1 MARRRTKIIVFIAGF
16 FILLSGFGS
25 SYYWVTQV
33 YLPEIINAD
42 ENARLY
48 QTWADSDTFR
58 TPMNKPISRLQL
70 EKFIRVNESLTFL
83 LQRLRYKFEENSWT
97 SAIDMIRMHP
107 EWLANKYLA
116 LKKHGL
122 SPREYDWIAD
132 CVTEF
137 WIFRWKQESAEK
149 LGEYGW
155 ELQPSMRSDKLCAE
169 NYTLFQ
175 EYENDLDKIFDI
187 LWPQEQIIRDS
198 S

>member
-1 MARRRTKIIVFIAGF
+1 
-16 FILLSGFGS
+16 
-25 SYYWVTQV
+25 
-33 YLPEIINAD
+33 
-42 ENARLY
+42 
-48 QTWADSDTFR
+48 
-58 TPMNKPISRLQL
+58 
-70 EKFIRVNESLTFL
+70 
-83 LQRLRYKFEENSWT
+83 
-97 SAIDMIRMHP
+97 MHP